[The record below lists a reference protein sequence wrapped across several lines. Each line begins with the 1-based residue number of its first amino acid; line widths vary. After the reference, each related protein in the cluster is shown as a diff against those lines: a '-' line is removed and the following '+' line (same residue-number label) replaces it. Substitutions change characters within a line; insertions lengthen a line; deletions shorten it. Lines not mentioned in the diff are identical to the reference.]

1 MRKSREEAAQT
12 RERIIAAAAA
22 EFREHGV
29 VATGLT
35 DLMKAA
41 GLTHGGFYKHF
52 ASKDQ
57 LVREVT
63 AAMVDKTTSLI
74 RRAGEKRRG
83 RKGLVDAVAK
93 YLSPEHRDNP
103 GQGCAFASLGSELGR
118 ADAETR
124 AEATEGF
131 LKFVDMLAEHAE
143 GMRPEQARKRAIAAA
158 ATMIGAM
165 TMARMVKDRELSDTI
180 LKSSA
185 DLVVRSFEAEKVS
198 ATVAL

>member
-1 MRKSREEAAQT
+1 MRKSREEAART
-12 RERIIAAAAA
+12 RERIIAAAAE

-29 VATGLT
+29 VATGLA

-52 ASKDQ
+52 ASKEE

-63 AAMVDKTTSLI
+63 AATIDQTTSLI
-74 RRAGEKRRG
+74 RQAGAKRPG
-83 RKGLVDAVAK
+83 RKGLVDAVST

-103 GQGCAFASLGSELGR
+103 GQGCALAALGPELGR
-118 ADAETR
+118 GDAKTR
-124 AEATEGF
+124 AEATQGF
-131 LKFVDMLAEHAE
+131 LKLVDVLAEHAE
-143 GMRPEQARKRAIAAA
+143 GMRPDEARKRAIAAA

-165 TMARMVKDRELSDTI
+165 TMARMVKHPDLSNEI

-185 DLVVRSFEAEKVS
+185 DLAVRSFEGHAH
-198 ATVAL
+198 

>member
-1 MRKSREEAAQT
+1 MRKSREEAART

-29 VATGLT
+29 VATGLA

-52 ASKDQ
+52 ESKDE

-63 AAMVDKTTSLI
+63 AATVEQTTSLI
-74 RRAGEKRRG
+74 RQAGEKRPG
-83 RKGLVDAVAK
+83 HKGLVEAVAT

-103 GQGCAFASLGSELGR
+103 GQGCALAALGPELGR
-118 ADAETR
+118 GDARTR
-124 AEATEGF
+124 AEATNGF
-131 LKFVDMLAEHAE
+131 LKLVDVLAEHAE
-143 GMRPEQARKRAIAAA
+143 GMRPDQARKRAIAAA
-158 ATMIGAM
+158 AAMIGAM
-165 TMARMVKDRELSDTI
+165 TVARMVKDPELSDTV

-185 DLVVRSFEAEKVS
+185 DLVVRSFEKS
-198 ATVAL
+198 S

>member
-1 MRKSREEAAQT
+1 MRKSREEATRT
-12 RERIIAAAAA
+12 RERIIAAAAE

-29 VATGLT
+29 VATRLA

-52 ASKDQ
+52 ASKDE

-63 AAMVDKTTSLI
+63 AATIDQSPLI
-74 RRAGEKRRG
+74 RQAGGKRPG
-83 RKGLVDAVAK
+83 RKGLVDAVAT

-103 GQGCAFASLGSELGR
+103 GQGCALAALGPELAR
-118 ADAETR
+118 ADARTR
-124 AEATEGF
+124 AEATDGF
-131 LKFVDMLAEHAE
+131 LKFVNVLAEHAE
-143 GMRPEQARKRAIAAA
+143 GLRPDDARKRAIAAA

-165 TMARMVKDRELSDTI
+165 TMARMVKDPELSNTI

-185 DLVVRSFEAEKVS
+185 GLAVRCFE
-198 ATVAL
+198 